1 MKKEK
6 DDERH
11 YIITRIRGNHDCVL
25 NDYPPALK
33 ENALRKFEWL
43 GRHNRV
49 GLICLYRGF
58 READGSFNYK
68 KAENIV
74 NYVPDLV
81 RQGYPLRY
89 D

>member
-1 MKKEK
+1 MKNEKE
-6 DDERH
+6 DERH
-11 YIITRIRGNHDCVL
+11 YIITRIRGNHDYVL
-25 NDYPPALK
+25 NDYPPALR
-33 ENALRKFEWL
+33 ENAIRTFEWL

-49 GLICLYRGF
+49 GLICHYRGF

-68 KAENIV
+68 NAENIE
-74 NYVPDLV
+74 NYIPDLV